1 MSVYVFA
8 CFVKITRILLPVGVY
23 VGLDENC
30 REKQF
35 DMKKILICP
44 ADLDYWRSTRFLRW
58 IGFREGV

>member
-1 MSVYVFA
+1 
-8 CFVKITRILLPVGVY
+8 VKIFTRILLPVGVY